1 MPKDKLTDYDS
12 TAANNLDV
20 GGISVAEGMLPSGVN
35 NAIREQMS
43 HLADFAAGTSGV
55 DVLKL
60 QDDTDTNSI
69 KLQAPS
75 SVTTTTTFTLPDG
88 DGASGQTMI
97 TDGAGTLS
105 WAAPYGS
112 RNLIINGAMQV
123 AQRGTSH
130 TLSAGTGSYTLDRV
144 RSQSNGGGITVSQE
158 TNAISGIGT
167 EKMCRYT
174 GAASVTGVYYV
185 YRIESKD
192 VAQINGNS
200 VTFSIYIENNSGASI
215 SPTIDYYHPTASDNF
230 SGLTTIA
237 SSVALG
243 TIANGSSARL
253 KATTDLS
260 GTTITNGLMFQ
271 VNFGSALTSGTI
283 DFTGVQLEVG
293 EQATPFEHRSYGD
306 ELARCQR
313 YYEKSYDQ
321 GTAPL
326 TNTDNGHYTGPGVQ
340 GQTSTGELN
349 VYLHYRVT
357 KRTAPTV
364 TVIDRAENSG
374 KVSRVD
380 YGVALYNN
388 QNGQAD
394 TIGDSG
400 CRVTSA
406 SGSTASG
413 LQFHFTID
421 AEL

>member
-1 MPKDKLTDYDS
+1 MALSKIQNNSYAD
-12 TAANNLDV
+12 TAV
-20 GGISVAEGMLPSGVN
+20 HG
-35 NAIREQMS
+35 R
-43 HLADFAAGTSGV
+43 
-55 DVLKL
+55 
-60 QDDTDTNSI
+60 
-69 KLQAPS
+69 
-75 SVTTTTTFTLPDG
+75 
-88 DGASGQTMI
+88 
-97 TDGAGTLS
+97 
-105 WAAPYGS
+105 

-237 SSVALG
+237 SGVALG
-243 TIANGSSARL
+243 TIADGASARL
-253 KATTDLS
+253 TATTDLS

-293 EQATPFEHRSYGD
+293 SQATPFEHRSYGE
-306 ELARCQR
+306 ELARCRR
-313 YYEKSYDQ
+313 YYQ
-321 GTAPL
+321 GEARQYL
-326 TNTDNGHYTGPGVQ
+326 LYYHSGASLV
-340 GQTSTGELN
+340 N
-349 VYLHYRVT
+349 VNYQEEMRA
-357 KRTAPTV
+357 APTV
-364 TVIDRAENSG
+364 TFTSSNGSPSAGNIG
-374 KVSRVD
+374 T
-380 YGVALYNN
+380 NN
-388 QNGQAD
+388 CYFLMSAA
-394 TIGDSG
+394 
-400 CRVTSA
+400 A
-406 SGSTASG
+406 SGYYADYTMN
-413 LQFHFTID
+413 

>member
-1 MPKDKLTDYDS
+1 MALSKIQNNSYAD
-12 TAANNLDV
+12 TAV
-20 GGISVAEGMLPSGVN
+20 HG
-35 NAIREQMS
+35 R
-43 HLADFAAGTSGV
+43 
-55 DVLKL
+55 
-60 QDDTDTNSI
+60 
-69 KLQAPS
+69 
-75 SVTTTTTFTLPDG
+75 
-88 DGASGQTMI
+88 
-97 TDGAGTLS
+97 
-105 WAAPYGS
+105 

-237 SSVALG
+237 SGVALG

-293 EQATPFEHRSYGD
+293 EQATPFEHRSYGE
-306 ELARCQR
+306 ELARCER
-313 YYEKSYDQ
+313 YYQIASPLAGHGNNTTFWNTLSFNTAMRTQPTLSCASNTMDYTDGYASNYNSTNANPTWVFYIAHNGGRFSTSNHAAVSGDFRR
-321 GTAPL
+321 GTML
-326 TNTDNGHYTGPGVQ
+326 
-340 GQTSTGELN
+340 LN
-349 VYLHYRVT
+349 
-357 KRTAPTV
+357 
-364 TVIDRAENSG
+364 
-374 KVSRVD
+374 
-380 YGVALYNN
+380 
-388 QNGQAD
+388 
-394 TIGDSG
+394 
-400 CRVTSA
+400 SA
-406 SGSTASG
+406 ISIKA
-413 LQFHFTID
+413 D